1 MLLTYSVKVIS
12 NIFVRLSLIGNH
24 VKIALTYLRHDQRL
38 SVLLAEMRRF
48 ALRLIVVYA
57 DDVSTSRGDAALR
70 RIVGLY
76 LELLIEMLSLCN
88 RRRLLA

>member
-1 MLLTYSVKVIS
+1 M
-12 NIFVRLSLIGNH
+12 
-24 VKIALTYLRHDQRL
+24 
-38 SVLLAEMRRF
+38 LLAEMRRV